1 MPEANLIIKFL
12 FFAVLAGM
20 VGTAGLSGFLSFL
33 TRAGVARVPMVE
45 ALGSL
50 LTRSRHRAVEVG
62 LLLHVLAGIFFGMFY
77 TWALM
82 AIGQP
87 GVVMCLFLG
96 VLIGLLHGILFSI
109 CLIVIVAESHP
120 LEEFKQASIVVAFVH
135 ALAHVIYG
143 ALVGFV
149 IGLSGLVHSIS

>member
-1 MPEANLIIKFL
+1 MPEANLIIQFL

-20 VGTAGLSGFLSFL
+20 VGTAGLTGFLALL
-33 TRAGVARVPMVE
+33 TRAGVVRVPMVV

-62 LLLHVLAGIFFGMFY
+62 VLIHVLTGIFFGMFY
-77 TWALM
+77 AWALM

-87 GVVMCLFLG
+87 GVLSCLLFGL
-96 VLIGLLHGILFSI
+96 LIGLLHGILFSI
-109 CLIVIVAESHP
+109 CLIVLVAESHP
-120 LEEFKQASIVVAFVH
+120 LEEFKQASIPVAFAH

-149 IGLSGLVHSIS
+149 IGLSGLVSLAN